1 MLSIPLLLT
10 LSRILLGPLFLV
22 LYLYYQQ
29 LGIAFTIV
37 PLLLLGLVAISE
49 LSDLFD
55 GRFARRYNQ
64 VTELGKVL
72 DPMADSLFRLCVLL
86 AFTQGIV
93 QLPLLLVLVFFF
105 RDMIISTL
113 RTVCALK
120 GVALAAR
127 MSGKV
132 KAVVQASVGTFI
144 ILLMCAHVFGYVNIS
159 LLRTISF
166 YSVLVGAI
174 YTVYSG
180 VEYLLAH
187 RRIIKKAF

>member
-1 MLSIPLLLT
+1 MMSIPLLLT

-22 LYLYYQQ
+22 LYLYYRE
-29 LGIAFTIV
+29 LGIPFTAL
-37 PLLLLGLVAISE
+37 PLVLLVLIAISE

-72 DPMADSLFRLCVLL
+72 DPMADSLFRLCVLF
-86 AFTQGIV
+86 AFTQGVV

-132 KAVVQASVGTFI
+132 KAVIQASIGTFI
-144 ILLMCAHVFGYVNIS
+144 LLLMCAYALGYLNLSV
-159 LLRTISF
+159 LRIVSF
-166 YSVLVGAI
+166 YSALVGAL

-180 VEYLLAH
+180 IEYLFAH
-187 RRIIKKAF
+187 RAVIRKAF